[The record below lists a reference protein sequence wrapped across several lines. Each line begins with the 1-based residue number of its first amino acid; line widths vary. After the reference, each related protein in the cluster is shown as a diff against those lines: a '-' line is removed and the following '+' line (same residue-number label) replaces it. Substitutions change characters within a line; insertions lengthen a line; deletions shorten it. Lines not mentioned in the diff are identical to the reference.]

1 MMNPKCKIILQ
12 IVSVSFNK
20 LFTITFSVLVSISN
34 TSNFMI
40 VAMVMSSFSEIL
52 SHPNQNNVL
61 VANLKI
67 LSYLLK

>member
-1 MMNPKCKIILQ
+1 MNPKCKIILQ

-40 VAMVMSSFSEIL
+40 VAMVMGSFSEIL